1 MLLHLWPLPFSSF
14 SCSLVVFLFSQSL
27 SAQITI
33 APEVGIYS
41 RPYLF
46 DALSNGVKQ
55 NKKLKFEINT
65 ETIKKI
71 KTTDKYNTVLND
83 KEFVNANKVKRKIS
97 SPLEVLLYALA
108 GNSVMVTKW
117 KVKNEVS
124 FDFIDNSLG
133 QFYFNE
139 NDDIMVKFYF
149 KSKND
154 LGNEIL
160 SVADYNS
167 TTLSVT
173 ISK

>member
-1 MLLHLWPLPFSSF
+1 MKIITLFLIVFSYSVY
-14 SCSLVVFLFSQSL
+14 SQNIKLVNNIFY
-27 SAQITI
+27 TI
-33 APEVGIYS
+33 EE
-41 RPYLF
+41 
-46 DALSNGVKQ
+46 NGVKQ